1 MSLLASNATSLPDL
15 LLFTA
20 PPSER
25 TLNWTNVAIAFA
37 FVFLDVVTSFAFGLG
52 IGTSL
57 LSAAA
62 RCVVQLSLV
71 AVILRKVFESNSPWV
86 VAFFAGRFSFH
97 SARRFGFGSSS
108 ARGGVLLNLLGTFET
123 VVNKADRRHKY
134 MFFSTLS
141 GMLVSS
147 IPISII
153 GARFAMA
160 KNPFWEPAEFI
171 PIVGMLC
178 GNTIS
183 GIVVSVNYLLKEVE
197 ENRDKVEMYLA
208 FGATRMEACKPM
220 ATDALRLALAPI
232 VNRMSVLGIIS
243 IPGMMTGAI
252 LGGASVEYAA
262 RLQVIIIFMISASTT
277 LAAIVATGAALAV
290 VVDGEHRVR
299 EDRVDGRPHGVYRA
313 AEWVGER
320 VVGGVKRVVG
330 GVKRVFERRQE
341 GDVGEGEG
349 EGRGG
354 EGDGERE
361 RLLDQ
366 D

>member
-86 VAFFAGRFSFH
+86 VALFAGRFSFH
-97 SARRFGFGSSS
+97 SVRRFRSSTPVLS
-108 ARGGVLLNLLGTFET
+108 RRVLLNLLGTFET
-123 VVNKADRRHKY
+123 VVNKADRRHRY

-197 ENRDKVEMYLA
+197 YAGFDSQMKENRDKVEMYLA

-220 ATDALRLALAPI
+220 ANDALRL
-232 VNRMSVLGIIS
+232 
-243 IPGMMTGAI
+243 
-252 LGGASVEYAA
+252 
-262 RLQVIIIFMISASTT
+262 T
-277 LAAIVATGAALAV
+277 LA
-290 VVDGEHRVR
+290 
-299 EDRVDGRPHGVYRA
+299 
-313 AEWVGER
+313 
-320 VVGGVKRVVG
+320 
-330 GVKRVFERRQE
+330 
-341 GDVGEGEG
+341 
-349 EGRGG
+349 
-354 EGDGERE
+354 
-361 RLLDQ
+361 
-366 D
+366 

>member
-1 MSLLASNATSLPDL
+1 MSWNATSLPDH
-15 LLFTA
+15 LLFTTTD
-20 PPSER
+20 SDR
-25 TLNWTNVAIAFA
+25 SLNWINVAIAFA
-37 FVFLDVVTSFAFGLG
+37 FVFLDVLTSFIFGLG

-57 LSAAA
+57 LTAAA

-71 AVILRKVFESNSPWV
+71 AVILSKVFQSNSPWV
-86 VAFFAGRFSFH
+86 VAFFA
-97 SARRFGFGSSS
+97 
-108 ARGGVLLNLLGTFET
+108 VLLNLLGTFET
-123 VVNKADRRHKY
+123 VVNKTDRRHKY

-153 GARFAMA
+153 GARFAMS
-160 KNPFWEPAEFI
+160 KNPFWEPSEFI

-183 GIVVSVNYLLKEVE
+183 GIVVSVNYLLKEIE

-220 ATDALRLALAPI
+220 AADALRLALAPV

-262 RLQVIIIFMISASTT
+262 RLQMVIVFMISASTT
-277 LAAIVATGAALAV
+277 LAAIGATGAALAV
-290 VVDGEHRVR
+290 VVDGEHRIR
-299 EDRVDGRPHGVYRA
+299 EDRVDGRPHFVYRA
-313 AEWVGER
+313 VEWGGER
-320 VVGGVKRVVG
+320 VVGAVKG
-330 GVKRVFERRQE
+330 LFTRRGKKDE
-341 GDVGEGEG
+341 GDSSESV
-349 EGRGG
+349 
-354 EGDGERE
+354 EGDGEEQE
-361 RLLDQ
+361 RLLN
-366 D
+366 